1 MRLLLC
7 TTNPG
12 KLAEL
17 RALLPAGFDLLTPRE
32 AGIEGELPEQ
42 GTTLEENALQKARE
56 GFLRSGLP
64 SIADDTGLEVDALG
78 GAPGVR
84 SARYAGEAKDPRANM
99 HKLLEELKGREERDA
114 RFRTVMAYVDADTRM
129 TFEGDVRGSI
139 TRAARGSEGFGYDP
153 VFQPGMS
160 DLTFAEMDA
169 ARKNAISHRAHAV
182 RKLARFLNEHY
193 RER

>member
-17 RALLPAGFDLLTPRE
+17 RALLPAGFDLLTPRDV
-32 AGIEGELPEQ
+32 GIKDELPEQ
-42 GTTLEENALQKARE
+42 GATLEENALQKARE

-64 SIADDTGLEVDALG
+64 SIADDTGLEVEELG

-84 SARYAGEAKDPRANM
+84 SARYAGEEKDPRANM
-99 HKLLEELKGREERDA
+99 HKLLGELKEMTDRRA
-114 RFRTVMAYVDADTRM
+114 RFRTVMAYVNGNEQR
-129 TFEGDVRGSI
+129 TFEGEVKGTITAAPRG
-139 TRAARGSEGFGYDP
+139 TNGFGYDP
-153 VFQPGMS
+153 VFQPEMS

-169 ARKNAISHRAHAV
+169 ARKNAISHRARAV
-182 RKLARFLNEHY
+182 RKLARFLV
-193 RER
+193 ERSVGS